1 MTKEICIIAAN
12 CQGAYFK
19 AMLSASPGFRERY
32 EIHYFVNYNH
42 ETVPPELLKRC
53 KLLIYQPLGPK
64 WGDLSSYKLIHGA
77 AKDCRT
83 ISINY
88 LTFPVYWP
96 FMVHDSRNQPDASHP
111 FGQFPY
117 GDSLIVDML
126 SAGMKPDEVLR
137 NYLEGPY
144 VEAKTSPDRILESY
158 IAKQRDLEDRRDQK
172 VLDFILANYRTTRL
186 FETYNHPSRPLCIHQ
201 GNDVLQR
208 LDFPPLLHE
217 QLPVLPYL
225 QDNQQP
231 IHPVVAKSLG
241 LEFECS
247 ASTIYNV
254 WKKPL
259 TFTQYT
265 EAYVR
270 WDVSAIGSQ
279 PTPAAKVPVV
289 PAPAAPVPPPASTP
303 LPAPG
308 PSPSPAPKPTAKQA
322 PNPTMQHE
330 QLIFLHI
337 PKTAGS
343 SLNKMLSEAYGVQQ
357 PDGKFTHYNS
367 TLTLI
372 KDPKR
377 RERPVILGHVHHD
390 VIDVLSPNRKV
401 ITFLRDPIE
410 RTISAFEFMK
420 SHPEVWLGKLAQ
432 GTISE
437 FLSHPNVSKMI
448 RNVQVRLIGSKHN
461 FKKLYADLVAGRLT
475 RDRYFARI
483 QEMSL
488 DPVDR
493 ETLETAKER
502 IAKLDFV
509 GFTDTFDEDARALFE
524 KLGKPCPEQIARV
537 NQTPERFKKRDKY
550 SAEELELVSSLNSL
564 DMELYQF
571 AKQLKSRA
579 VAGSPAV

>member
-1 MTKEICIIAAN
+1 MSKEICIIAAN

-19 AMLSASPGFRERY
+19 AALSSSPGFRERY

-53 KLLIYQPLGPK
+53 MLLIYQPLGPK
-64 WGDLSSYKLIHGA
+64 WGDLSSYKLLHGVA
-77 AKDCRT
+77 PGCRT
-83 ISINY
+83 ISVNY

-96 FMVHDSRNQPDASHP
+96 FMAHDSRNQPDQDHP

-117 GDSLIVDML
+117 GDSLIMEML
-126 SAGMKPDEVLR
+126 AAGMKPDEVVR

-144 VEAKTSPDRILESY
+144 VAAKTSADKILQDY
-158 IAKQRDLEDRRDQK
+158 ITKQRDLEERRDQK
-172 VLDFILANYRTTRL
+172 VLDYILANYRTTRL
-186 FETYNHPSRPLCIHQ
+186 FETYNHPARPLCLYQ
-201 GNDVLQR
+201 ANDILER
-208 LDFPPLLHE
+208 LGLPHLLESQHPP
-217 QLPVLPYL
+217 LPYL

-231 IHPVVAKSLG
+231 IHPVVARALG

-247 ASTIYNV
+247 DTTIYNV

-259 TFTQYT
+259 TFAEYT
-265 EAYVR
+265 RAYVH
-270 WDVSAIGSQ
+270 WDVSAIGKV
-279 PTPAAKVPVV
+279 PAPNAKIPAPPPPPTTAPTTANPPATPATPAAPPISAKT
-289 PAPAAPVPPPASTP
+289 PANTS
-303 LPAPG
+303 
-308 PSPSPAPKPTAKQA
+308 
-322 PNPTMQHE
+322 MQHE

-343 SLNKMLSEAYGVQQ
+343 SLNKMLSEAYGVAT

-367 TLTLI
+367 TVTLI
-372 KDPKR
+372 KDPR
-377 RERPVILGHVHHD
+377 RRDRPVILGHIHHD
-390 VIDVLSPNRKV
+390 SIQVLSPNRKV

-461 FKKLYADLVAGRLT
+461 FRKLYADLVAGRIT
-475 RDRYFARI
+475 KEKYFSRI

-488 DPVDR
+488 DPVDQ

-509 GFTDTFDEDARALFE
+509 GFTDTFDDDARALFA
-524 KLGKPCPEQIARV
+524 KLGKPCPEIARV

-550 SAEELELVSSLNSL
+550 SAEELDHVASLNSL

-571 AKQLKSRA
+571 AKKLRES
-579 VAGSPAV
+579 GTI